1 MLGMTGLMPPPEVQ
15 GVVPAPF
22 MMAGMVTEF
31 NCE

>member
-1 MLGMTGLMPPPEVQ
+1 MLGMTGLMPPLEVQ